1 MTQTVK
7 TSLSRSPLQFKQNQ
21 EILETNK
28 SKKTISIISNLY
40 KVDARTIQ
48 FQKAK
53 EELIKKNADL
63 VLGRM
68 QKQGNS
74 RGLISLIQ
82 YEENLRRLKEKQLEM
97 LEE

>member
-40 KVDARTIQ
+40 KFDARTIQ
-48 FQKAK
+48 F
-53 EELIKKNADL
+53 
-63 VLGRM
+63 
-68 QKQGNS
+68 
-74 RGLISLIQ
+74 
-82 YEENLRRLKEKQLEM
+82 
-97 LEE
+97 